1 MFIKSWL
8 ILLPGLLELMH
19 QYFLV
24 GDLVVTCGF
33 VNGSIF
39 TCLVIIRIRKKLD
52 IDCLPHYIN
61 LGLLLG
67 QLTICQKLL
76 KVFAIES
83 IY

>member
-8 ILLPGLLELMH
+8 IFLPGLLEL
-19 QYFLV
+19 LV

-39 TCLVIIRIRKKLD
+39 TCPVIIHIRKKFD
-52 IDCLPHYIN
+52 IDCLPHFIN
-61 LGLLLG
+61 LSLILG
-67 QLTICQKLL
+67 QLTIYQKLL
-76 KVFAIES
+76 EVFAIES